1 MNNIT
6 ENGDYMKLRLNEN
19 NDNVQRWRSAVK
31 RGAMLGATSEDN
43 IDFIEK
49 CDARAYKINDELMKR
64 FKDIRVSDPDIGE
77 KVSRKPYTES
87 RKYKK
92 MSRRINESYD
102 DMLVDLRKALSNF
115 LDTYGDYIGDFDQF
129 IDLLHE
135 TAARIW

>member
-87 RKYKK
+87 CRYKK
-92 MSRRINESYD
+92 MSRINESYD

-115 LDTYGDYIGDFDQF
+115 LDTYGDYIGDFNQF

-135 TAARIW
+135 IAVRIW

>member
-87 RKYKK
+87 CKYKK
-92 MSRRINESYD
+92 MSRINESYN

-115 LDTYGDYIGDFDQF
+115 LDKYGDYVGDFDQF

-135 TAARIW
+135 IAARIW

>member
-64 FKDIRVSDPDIGE
+64 FKDIRVPDPSTGE

-87 RKYKK
+87 CKYRK
-92 MSRRINESYD
+92 MSRINESYD
-102 DMLVDLRKALSNF
+102 GMLLDLRNALSNF
-115 LDTYGDYIGDFDQF
+115 
-129 IDLLHE
+129 
-135 TAARIW
+135 

>member
-64 FKDIRVSDPDIGE
+64 FKDIRVPDSSTGE
-77 KVSRKPYTES
+77 KY
-87 RKYKK
+87 
-92 MSRRINESYD
+92 
-102 DMLVDLRKALSNF
+102 
-115 LDTYGDYIGDFDQF
+115 
-129 IDLLHE
+129 
-135 TAARIW
+135 

>member
-64 FKDIRVSDPDIGE
+64 FKDIRVPDSSTRE
-77 KVSRKPYTES
+77 KVLRKPYTES
-87 RKYKK
+87 HKYRK
-92 MSRRINESYD
+92 MSRINESYD

-115 LDTYGDYIGDFDQF
+115 LDTYGDYIGDFNQF

-135 TAARIW
+135 IAVRIW

>member
-64 FKDIRVSDPDIGE
+64 FKDIRVPDPSTGE

-87 RKYKK
+87 CKYKK
-92 MSRRINESYD
+92 MSRINESYD
-102 DMLVDLRKALSNF
+102 DMLVDLKKALSNF

-129 IDLLHE
+129 INLLHE

>member
-1 MNNIT
+1 MNNIK

-87 RKYKK
+87 CKYKK
-92 MSRRINESYD
+92 MSRINESYD
-102 DMLVDLRKALSNF
+102 DMLVDLKKALSNF

-135 TAARIW
+135 TAVRIW

>member
-6 ENGDYMKLRLNEN
+6 ENGDYMKLHLNEN

-49 CDARAYKINDELMKR
+49 CDARAYKINDELVKR

-77 KVSRKPYTES
+77 KVSKKPYTES
-87 RKYKK
+87 CKYKK
-92 MSRRINESYD
+92 MSRINESYD

-135 TAARIW
+135 TAVRIW

>member
-6 ENGDYMKLRLNEN
+6 ENGDYMKLHLNEN

-87 RKYKK
+87 CKYKK
-92 MSRRINESYD
+92 MSRINESYD
-102 DMLVDLRKALSNF
+102 NMLVDLRKALSNF

-135 TAARIW
+135 TAVRIW

>member
-87 RKYKK
+87 HKYSK
-92 MSRRINESYD
+92 MSRINESYD

>member
-49 CDARAYKINDELMKR
+49 CDARAYKINDELMKP
-64 FKDIRVSDPDIGE
+64 FKDIRVPDSSTGE
-77 KVSRKPYTES
+77 KVLRKPYTES
-87 RKYKK
+87 HKYRK
-92 MSRRINESYD
+92 MSRINESYD
-102 DMLVDLRKALSNF
+102 DMLLDLRKMLSNF
-115 LDTYGDYIGDFDQF
+115 LDKYGDYVGDFDQF

-135 TAARIW
+135 IAARIW

>member
-6 ENGDYMKLRLNEN
+6 ENGDYMKLHLNES

-87 RKYKK
+87 CKYKK
-92 MSRRINESYD
+92 MSRINESYN

>member
-6 ENGDYMKLRLNEN
+6 ENGDYMKLHLNEN

-87 RKYKK
+87 CKYKK
-92 MSRRINESYD
+92 MSRINESYD

>member
-64 FKDIRVSDPDIGE
+64 FKDIRVPDPSTGE

-87 RKYKK
+87 CRYKK
-92 MSRRINESYD
+92 MSRINESYD

>member
-1 MNNIT
+1 
-6 ENGDYMKLRLNEN
+6 MKES

-87 RKYKK
+87 CKYKK
-92 MSRRINESYD
+92 MSRINESYN